1 MTTTRPVMMEGQL
14 PAGLLEAL
22 ASEVVAGHTS
32 SFDVRSP
39 VDGSVIA
46 RVPLSRPDDV
56 VAAFRHARAAQG
68 RWASTPVRE
77 RAAVMLRFHDL
88 LLANRD
94 QGLDV
99 VQWET
104 AKARKDALEE
114 LLDVCAQARY
124 YARDAPRLLAPRRV
138 RSAFP
143 GAVAT
148 TVRHLPKGVVGII
161 APWNYP
167 LTLAVSDAIPAL
179 LAGNCVVIK
188 PDTQT
193 TLTALWALHF
203 LHSAGLPR
211 GVLNVVAGEG
221 EDLGPALV
229 EQSDYVMFT
238 GSTRVGRIVAEQCGR
253 RLIGCSLE
261 LGGKNA
267 MVVRADVDVE
277 RASETAVRACFV
289 NAGQLCI
296 SMERLYVH
304 TDVWD
309 EFVPRFVERV
319 RNLRVGAAVGWGIDM
334 GSLISA
340 DQLRTV
346 TAHVD
351 DAVAGGA
358 TVLAGGRGRPDLGP
372 FVFEPTVLTDVTTEM
387 VACRNETF
395 GPVVSL
401 YRVANDEEAVI
412 RANDTD
418 YGLNAAV
425 LTGDLAAGTRVAEQL
440 RAGTVNVNE
449 GYAAAWSATRAP
461 MGGMKDS
468 GVGRRHGDEGMLKY
482 TESQTVGVQRIMGFG
497 PPFGWSDQR
506 WGDTLT
512 RAVRAMKVLG
522 VK

>member
-1 MTTTRPVMMEGQL
+1 MTTTQPTTASQRP

-22 ASEVVAGHTS
+22 AAEVVAGHS
-32 SFDVRSP
+32 DSFEVRSP
-39 VDGSVIA
+39 IDGSIIA
-46 RVPLSRPDDV
+46 RIPLSRPDDV
-56 VAAFRHARAAQG
+56 TIAFRHARAAQE
-68 RWASTPVRE
+68 RWARIPVRE
-77 RAAVMLRFHDL
+77 RAAVLLRFHDL
-88 LLANRD
+88 VLANRD
-94 QGLDV
+94 EGLDV

-124 YARDAPRLLAPRRV
+124 YARDAPRLLRTRRV

-143 GAVAT
+143 GLIST

-193 TLTALWALHF
+193 TLTALWALHL
-203 LHSAGLPR
+203 LHAAGLPR

-229 EQSDYVMFT
+229 EHSDYVMFT
-238 GSTRVGRIVAEQCGR
+238 GSTRVGRIIAEQCGR

-267 MVVRADVDVE
+267 MVVRADIDVD
-277 RASETAVRACFV
+277 RAAETAVRACFA

-296 SMERLYVH
+296 SMERLYIH
-304 TDVWD
+304 TAVWD
-309 EFVPRFVERV
+309 RFVSRFVERV
-319 RNLRVGAAVGWGIDM
+319 RNLRVGAVVGWGSDI

-340 DQLRTV
+340 GQLATV

-351 DAVAGGA
+351 DAVAKGA
-358 TVLAGGRGRPDLGP
+358 TVLAGGRARPDLGP
-372 FVFEPTVLTDVTTEM
+372 FVFEPTVLTGVTPEM
-387 VACRNETF
+387 VACAHETF

-401 YRVANDEEAVI
+401 YRVTDDAEAVA

-425 LTGDLAAGTRVAEQL
+425 LTGDLAAGMRIAEQL

-449 GYAAAWSATRAP
+449 GYAPAWSATRAP

-468 GVGRRHGDEGMLKY
+468 GIGRRHGDEGLLKY
-482 TESQTVGVQRIMGFG
+482 TESQTIGVMRTMGFG

-512 RAVRAMKVLG
+512 RTVRAMKSLG
-522 VK
+522 LK